1 MKPIQYTT
9 EKLVALFHERLVLT
23 LPEIKNIL
31 HTNSTM
37 TVHRKLRSLDYQASY
52 SHSGRYYTLKEIA
65 EFDRNGLWEFN
76 HIYFSKHGKL
86 AATIEYLVN
95 ASSAGY
101 FASELKQLLNVVVLN
116 ELKKLHH
123 EGKLKRKQIGRE
135 FLYLS
140 NFIDSIQLQRREEH
154 IQHAVS
160 MDVSASSVEKN
171 RFAEEEHLLAFLS
184 VLDEKQRRLFL
195 GFESLRLGYG
205 GDKAMSKLSG
215 IDVRTIAK
223 GRQELLR
230 HDISVERVR
239 KAGAGRPTFKKN

>member
-1 MKPIQYTT
+1 MKTIQYST

-23 LPEIKNIL
+23 LPEIKNVL

-37 TVHRKLRSLDYQASY
+37 TAHRKLHTIGYQTSY

-86 AATIEYLVN
+86 AATIEHVVTT
-95 ASSAGY
+95 SPAGY
-101 FASELKQLLNVVVLN
+101 FASELKQLLNVFVLN

-123 EGKLKRKQIGRE
+123 EGKLKRQQIGRE

-140 NFIDSIQLQRREEH
+140 TSIGSVQLQRRKEQ
-154 IQHAVS
+154 IQQAVS
-160 MDVSASSVEKN
+160 TNLSAPNIGKN
-171 RFAEEEHLLAFLS
+171 RFDEEEHLLAFLS
-184 VLDEKQRRLFL
+184 VLNEKQRRLFL

-205 GDKAMSKLSG
+205 GDKALSKLSG

-230 HDISVERVR
+230 HDISIDRVR
-239 KAGAGRPTFKKN
+239 KAGAGRPAFKKN